1 MMLATK
7 SDMCLLVP
15 GRIVRIDG
23 ENATVDYGSEKR
35 VGRIIEPG
43 YAVGDYA
50 LIQGGFIIAKV
61 DAAEAEASLKA
72 YAQAIAVSED
82 RPEP

>member
-1 MMLATK
+1 
-7 SDMCLLVP
+7 MCLLVP

-23 ENATVDYGSEKR
+23 ENATVDYGSEQR
-35 VGRIIEPG
+35 VGRLIENG

-61 DAAEAEASLKA
+61 DAQEAQASLKA
-72 YAQAIAVSED
+72 YAQAIAASENQD
-82 RPEP
+82 KR